1 MQYDK
6 AHIQHALVFYRAY
19 PLLADCGGFDL
30 LITKPKSRTELQVV
44 RSGCC
49 STEELRCLGTGRIY
63 LRPIQKSLIVNEQG
77 DDTEEYEECIF
88 CCELFLTRE
97 IRQHI
102 ASCTVSSIHVNS
114 KTITYSYV
122 VAREY

>member
-1 MQYDK
+1 MRSYF
-6 AHIQHALVFYRAY
+6 IERIFYWLIA
-19 PLLADCGGFDL
+19 GGFDL
-30 LITKPKSRTELQVV
+30 LITKPKLRTEFQVV

-63 LRPIQKSLIVNEQG
+63 LRPLQKSLIVNEQG

-88 CCELFLTRE
+88 CCELFLISE

-102 ASCTVSSIHVNS
+102 ASCTVSNINS

>member
-1 MQYDK
+1 MKNHTVQY
-6 AHIQHALVFYRAY
+6 AFVFYRVY
-19 PLLADCGGFDL
+19 PSLANCGGFDL
-30 LITKPKSRTELQVV
+30 LITKPKSRTKLQVV
-44 RSGCC
+44 RSGSC

-88 CCELFLTRE
+88 CCELFLIRE

-102 ASCTVSSIHVNS
+102 ASCTVSNMNS
-114 KTITYSYV
+114 KTRTYSYV
-122 VAREY
+122 LERKY